1 MLKKENRL
9 YLKIIIILCL
19 ISSAGVGI
27 TSNSVGVFYSYVSSD
42 LNILNGTYVLHNTI
56 SMITM
61 GVVALFV
68 PKWINSKNFRKC
80 ITIATIVS
88 SLAIY
93 LMSFQ
98 SNIYMFYLLGFIR
111 GCGVAFYAFVSISMI
126 INHWFNKDRGF
137 ITSIVYAFAGVA
149 GAIFSPLF
157 LHIIQNYG
165 WRYGYKAMAIL
176 MFACMVPFMLSKFT
190 FFPSEMKKLPY
201 GELKLEKK
209 EVCNKEIDK
218 LLFVYIAL
226 FASLIHFA
234 SSNMQHLSAI
244 AISRNFSTSTISL
257 IVSLSMIGN
266 VFFKFVS
273 GKVSDTK
280 SSTYSNILMLSICFV
295 GGILLLLSNNEI
307 LFLLGGLLFGSVFAE
322 TAVGLTVITTDF
334 FGIEN
339 YDQVYPI
346 YSLLGN
352 GFYALACSVMGYLYD
367 FTKSYNMG
375 LLISIILILI
385 CMFLI
390 MLGYKRVQKKEH
402 F

>member
-1 MLKKENRL
+1 M
-9 YLKIIIILCL
+9 
-19 ISSAGVGI
+19 SSAGVGI
-27 TSNSVGVFYSYVSSD
+27 CSNSVGVFYNYVASD

-88 SLAIY
+88 SLAAY

-98 SNIYMFYLLGFIR
+98 SNIYMFYILGFIR
-111 GCGVAFYAFVSISMI
+111 GCGTAFYAFVAISMI

-157 LHIIQNYG
+157 LHIIQNYS
-165 WRYGYKAMAIL
+165 WRMGYKAMGLIML
-176 MFACMVPFMLSKFT
+176 MGMIPFALSKFS
-190 FFPSEMKKLPY
+190 FYPEEMGKLPY

-209 EVCNKEIDK
+209 EVCNHEIDK
-218 LLFVYIAL
+218 TLFIYIAL
-226 FASLIHFA
+226 FASLVHFA

-244 AISRNFSTSTISL
+244 AISRNFSTSTVSL
-257 IVSLSMIGN
+257 IVSLAMIGN
-266 VFFKFVS
+266 VSFKFLS
-273 GKVSDTK
+273 GKVSDK
-280 SSTYSNILMLSICFV
+280 KGSVYSNILMLCICLI
-295 GGILLLLSNNEI
+295 GGIFLLLSNNEF

-339 YDQVYPI
+339 YDRVYPI

-352 GFYALACSVMGYLYD
+352 GFYALACSIMGYLYD
-367 FTKSYNMG
+367 FTGSYNLG
-375 LLISIILILI
+375 LFISISMIIICIILIL
-385 CMFLI
+385 
-390 MLGYKRVQKKEH
+390 LGNNRVLKKEH
-402 F
+402 